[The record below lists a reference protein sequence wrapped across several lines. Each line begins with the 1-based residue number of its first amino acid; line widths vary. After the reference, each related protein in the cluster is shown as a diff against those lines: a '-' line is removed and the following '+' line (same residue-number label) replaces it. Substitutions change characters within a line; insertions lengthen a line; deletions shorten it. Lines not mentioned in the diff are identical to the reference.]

1 MSRLNGT
8 NHSIG
13 ADGMPKNLFG
23 YDVIDFIGEGAGSAI
38 YAVNRPENGQVY
50 ALKHVIRKNEKDVR
64 FVEQLENE
72 FQVSQKFSHPGLR
85 RSIDVKVVKTF
96 LRKPTEAMLV
106 MELFDGQPLDRL
118 NLRDVK
124 QIVDVFILVADALEA
139 LHSYGFVHCDL
150 KPNNILVGP
159 RGDVK
164 IIDFGQACPVGTA
177 KQRIQGTPDFISPE
191 QVKCEA
197 VSVRT
202 DVFNFG
208 ATMYWA
214 LSGKGLPTLFNIQ
227 KNKSENTLLFDGL
240 IPTPASLN
248 PRVPESLSNLVMECV
263 KTNPLKR
270 PADMKEVARRLEIM
284 RHAMNRQEGHSSST
298 VA

>member
-1 MSRLNGT
+1 
-8 NHSIG
+8 
-13 ADGMPKNLFG
+13 MPKSLFG
-23 YDVIDFIGEGAGSAI
+23 YDVIDFIGEGAGSTI

-50 ALKHVIRKNEKDVR
+50 ALKHVVRHNDKDVR

-72 FQVSQKFSHPGLR
+72 YQVSQKFAHPGLR
-85 RSIDVKVVKTF
+85 RSIDVKVVRSF
-96 LRKPTEAMLV
+96 LRKATEAMLV
-106 MELFDGQPLDRL
+106 MELFDGLPLEQL
-118 NLRDVK
+118 NLRDDK
-124 QIVDVFILVADALEA
+124 AIVDVFIAVAEALDA
-139 LHSYGFVHCDL
+139 LHSYGYVHCDL
-150 KPNNILVGP
+150 KPNNILVNP
-159 RGDVK
+159 RGQVK
-164 IIDFGQACPVGTA
+164 VIDFGQACAIGTA

-214 LSGKGLPTLFNIQ
+214 LTGKGLPTLFNIQ
-227 KNKSENTLLFDGL
+227 KNKSENSLLFDGL
-240 IPTPASLN
+240 ISTPASLN
-248 PRVPESLSNLVMECV
+248 PRLPESLSNLVMECV

-270 PADMKEVARRLEIM
+270 PADMKEVARRLEII
-284 RHAMNRQEGHSSST
+284 RHAMNRQSGHSAST